1 MNIKELNSNEIMP
14 GFHGRIIH
22 VSDFTWAY
30 WEIEKGASLPEHNH
44 INEQLMHVIEG
55 EFEFTIDG
63 KKNIC
68 SKGSTFLITS
78 NVPHSGRA
86 LSQCIIMDVF
96 CPKREDLG

>member
-1 MNIKELNSNEIMP
+1 MEELSMDQILL
-14 GFHGRIIH
+14 GYTGRLI
-22 VSDFTWAY
+22 
-30 WEIEKGASLPEHNH
+30 KGASLPEHNH

-68 SKGSTFLITS
+68 SKGSTFLIPS

-86 LSQCIIMDVF
+86 LSKCIIMDVF